1 LIQSNKKLR
10 VKLMAKNLKD
20 TVNPVWRKQLD
31 LSRFGPAGSGPVEFT
46 LDPDDR
52 NYDWL
57 VVYDEIPKLPVAPAG
72 TSQSFRQSEVLNC
85 PPANCIL
92 VTSEPSTIKIHGKRY
107 LSQFGHV
114 LTGLEPWS
122 VGHHP
127 GAIYEQ
133 SSMLWFYGKRDEKMP
148 GDDFGLERIAN
159 APWPDKPLLIS
170 TVCSAKQQRH
180 TLHFQRYKFTQLL
193 KSQLPELQIFGH
205 GHTWI
210 ADKADALDPYKYHVA
225 IENHIAPHHWTE
237 KLADAFLG
245 HCLPLYFG
253 APRAA
258 DYFPKDALIA
268 LDLARPDWSMARIRD
283 AIAGDEFTARKA
295 AIKEARARI
304 IHEHNIFPHIA
315 RIIKERGGC
324 IDKPAAPATI
334 HSRHVLR
341 KNSPWYAVSHM
352 VEKFLLTRRSSREQ
366 RRLVPMQ

>member
-1 LIQSNKKLR
+1 MR
-10 VKLMAKNLKD
+10 VKLIARNLND
-20 TVNPVWRKQLD
+20 ATDLIWSKQID
-31 LSRFGPAGSGPVEFT
+31 LSRFGPDGSSAIEFT

-57 VVYDEIPKLPVAPAG
+57 VVYDEIPKLPVTPAG
-72 TSQSFRQSEVLNC
+72 PSGSFRRSEILNC

-92 VTSEPSTIKIHGKRY
+92 VTSEPSTIKIYGKRF

-133 SSMLWFYGKRDEKMP
+133 SSMVWFYGRQPDARPKGDYSFEK
-148 GDDFGLERIAN
+148 IAN
-159 APWPDKPLLIS
+159 AAWPDKPRLIS
-170 TVCSAKQQRH
+170 TVCSSKHQRN
-180 TLHFQRYKFTQLL
+180 TLHFQRYKFTHLL
-193 KSQLPELQIFGH
+193 KSQLPDLQIFGF

-210 ADKADALDPYKYHVA
+210 AEKADALDPYKYHLA

-245 HCLPLYFG
+245 YCLPLYFG

-258 DYFPKDALIA
+258 DYFPKNAFIA
-268 LDLARPDWSMARIRD
+268 LDLARPDWSIARIKD

-295 AIKEARARI
+295 AIEEARARI
-304 IHEHNIFPHIA
+304 IHEHNLFPHIA
-315 RIIKERGGC
+315 RIIEERGGATG
-324 IDKPAAPATI
+324 KPTAPATI
-334 HSRHVLR
+334 HSRYVLR
-341 KNSPWYAVSHM
+341 KTSPWYAVSHM

-366 RRLVPMQ
+366 RRLVPMK